1 MKEEEIR
8 NICTSAAGLYGI
20 IHVRQLSEVL
30 AYVGETN
37 HTRRRL
43 LGLLEESVPANC
55 CLKEGCAT
63 RTTLQILQKME
74 KKPLIRAKPSD

>member
-8 NICTSAAGLYGI
+8 NICTAAAGLYGI

-43 LGLLEESVPANC
+43 LGREFDSY
-55 CLKEGCAT
+55 K
-63 RTTLQILQKME
+63 IE
-74 KKPLIRAKPSD
+74 KHRKAA

>member
-8 NICTSAAGLYGI
+8 NICTAAAGLYGI
-20 IHVRQLSEVL
+20 VHVRQLSEVL

-43 LGLLEESVPANC
+43 LGLLEESAPANC
-55 CLKEGCAT
+55 CLKEGFLYCDHVFE
-63 RTTLQILQKME
+63 R
-74 KKPLIRAKPSD
+74 